1 MLMLHQK
8 KYKNIKIQKNVQKK
22 EFVLKCCIVDV
33 APEGSA
39 EIWKSFR
46 KLSQSVLG
54 EKILSDLSRDM

>member
-1 MLMLHQK
+1 MLHHK
-8 KYKNIKIQKNVQKK
+8 NTKISKYKRMYKK
-22 EFVLKCCIVDV
+22 RNFVLKCCIVDV

-54 EKILSDLSRDM
+54 EKISLERSDM